1 MTINILILH
10 LVSLPVMRESIQ
22 EGLKEDISECS
33 KKLDWK
39 WQPSP
44 LLIERTKETQM
55 A

>member
-1 MTINILILH
+1 
-10 LVSLPVMRESIQ
+10 MRESIQ